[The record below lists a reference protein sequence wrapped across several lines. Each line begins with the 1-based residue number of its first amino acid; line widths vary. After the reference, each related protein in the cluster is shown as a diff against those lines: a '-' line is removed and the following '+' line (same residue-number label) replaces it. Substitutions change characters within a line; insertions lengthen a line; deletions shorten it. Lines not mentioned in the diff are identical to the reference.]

1 MSACVLDCTDLA
13 FQLCDLGVSHMMFL
27 SPVCTIKRL
36 DEIIIIMLNGFS
48 SVTF

>member
-1 MSACVLDCTDLA
+1 MVSAYVLDCTDLV

-36 DEIIIIMLNGFS
+36 DEIIIMLNGFS
-48 SVTF
+48 SVMF